1 MEYIKEKIM
10 TKEKKISNLGKN
22 SNYFPVKVNNSCH
35 LFNISFVISKRDSIP
50 KEYYPKTFNNIIE
63 PKFMI
68 IKADLI
74 NKDEHYF
81 NNNNEEIEISQK
93 YYETYT
99 LDELKNNTKGLEWF
113 SELTELK
120 DAFIESIKNNN
131 FELLVVKNILLF
143 SINIK
148 NPFGFSKNCHLVL
161 RPYKYIDSVDN
172 NKGNNSISIEILDN
186 KKNAFFEKH
195 KKVLFNDENI
205 NNNICN
211 NQLLNKKINK
221 KHLKKKI
228 LDKDK
233 DKKIQLNKSI
243 NSVNS
248 EQKSKKENNL
258 NEMLNF
264 FLQNLEKNKKSNL
277 PEFNEESLL
286 EKSTILQNSEEEKL
300 IKDMI
305 SNFKSKKFRLLFRAT
320 RDGDSANKFHSICD
334 NYKNLIVLIET
345 IKGYRFGGF
354 TSNKFKGYSHYK
366 FDNNA
371 FLFSLD
377 NKKVY
382 NIIAGQY
389 AIYCYENSGPCFAQE
404 SLYIPNNFFKKCGKT
419 GKAGGPYQFEKDY
432 EINNGEQ
439 TFIVK
444 ELEIFQ
450 VKIEDN

>member
-10 TKEKKISNLGKN
+10 VKEKKISNLKKN
-22 SNYFPVKVNNSCH
+22 NNYFSVKVNSSCH
-35 LFNISFVISKRDSIP
+35 LFNISFIISKRDSIP

-68 IKADLI
+68 IQADLI
-74 NKDEHYF
+74 NKEEHYF

-131 FELLVVKNILLF
+131 FELLIVKNILLF

-148 NPFGFSKNCHLVL
+148 NLFGLSKNCHLVL
-161 RPYKYIDSVDN
+161 RPYKYIDYTNN
-172 NKGNNSISIEILDN
+172 NKENNNISIEILD
-186 KKNAFFEKH
+186 KKNNVFFEKH
-195 KKVLFNDENI
+195 KEVLFNDENT
-205 NNNICN
+205 NNNKCN
-211 NQLLNKKINK
+211 NQLINRKINK
-221 KHLKKKI
+221 NNHKKKL
-228 LDKDK
+228 LDN
-233 DKKIQLNKSI
+233 DKKSQLNNSI
-243 NSVNS
+243 NFVNS
-248 EQKSKKENNL
+248 EQKSKKETNL
-258 NEMLNF
+258 NVMLNYF
-264 FLQNLEKNKKSNL
+264 IQNLEKNKKSYL

-286 EKSTILQNSEEEKL
+286 KNSTILQNAEEEEL

-305 SNFKSKKFRLLFRAT
+305 SNYKSKKYRLLFRAT

-334 NYKNLIVLIET
+334 NYKNLIILIET
-345 IKGYRFGGF
+345 IKGFRFGGF
-354 TSNKFKGYSHYK
+354 TSNKFKGSSHLK
-366 FDNNA
+366 LDNNA

-382 NIIAGQY
+382 NINAGEY
-389 AIYCYENSGPCFAQE
+389 AIYCYGNSGPCFAKR

-419 GKAGGPYQFEKDY
+419 RKAGGPYKFEKDY